1 MRALILTAALWN
13 APQVAAAGELL
24 QWTPP
29 VNFSEQPDLISTF
42 PVLLCDAA
50 QNTHALWVERT
61 DRDAYLFY
69 RTDAEGAW
77 SAPRDTLAQP
87 SINYLRADIGPDS
100 YVYALWTTNL
110 LSGDLMMSRAPLS
123 AAGDPRQWERPWP
136 LASGARAGD
145 LFIDAGGAL
154 RVLYGQTDESAMSHD
169 LMLMTSTDGGKRWSA
184 PEPVA
189 SFVTPVSATLNGSIV
204 VDAKGRGHITWGL
217 RSYEYGAYSRLGYLR
232 ADEGLLRWGEPVELA
247 AAVTA
252 PGVDVPRVFAFGPDE
267 IHVTWS
273 EPARRHIRSV
283 DGGRTWSPPV
293 TIVEL
298 GAAFGGFNQLAQD
311 EGNALH
317 AITAVGDGL
326 YYSRDTGNG
335 WGPAEPLDRRPFD
348 PHGQQLVLC
357 QGNRLHVAY
366 YDRTGENEIWY
377 ASRMI
382 DAPARERRPVPTAM
396 TVAQPSPSALRHAN
410 AQKTSA
416 TPPGAAS
423 QPAAAVVTTAPVA
436 ARASPFAPAL
446 AGAAASAAVI
456 LLVVAAARARQN
468 RRGPR

>member
-1 MRALILTAALWN
+1 
-13 APQVAAAGELL
+13 
-24 QWTPP
+24 
-29 VNFSEQPDLISTF
+29 
-42 PVLLCDAA
+42 
-50 QNTHALWVERT
+50 
-61 DRDAYLFY
+61 
-69 RTDAEGAW
+69 
-77 SAPRDTLAQP
+77 
-87 SINYLRADIGPDS
+87 
-100 YVYALWTTNL
+100 
-110 LSGDLMMSRAPLS
+110 
-123 AAGDPRQWERPWP
+123 
-136 LASGARAGD
+136 
-145 LFIDAGGAL
+145 
-154 RVLYGQTDESAMSHD
+154 
-169 LMLMTSTDGGKRWSA
+169 
-184 PEPVA
+184 
-189 SFVTPVSATLNGSIV
+189 
-204 VDAKGRGHITWGL
+204 
-217 RSYEYGAYSRLGYLR
+217 
-232 ADEGLLRWGEPVELA
+232 
-247 AAVTA
+247 VTA

-283 DGGRTWSPPV
+283 DGGKTWSPPV

-311 EGNALH
+311 ERNALH

-326 YYSRDTGNG
+326 YYSRDAGNG

-410 AQKTSA
+410 ARKTSA
-416 TPPGAAS
+416 APTSAVSRTGAA
-423 QPAAAVVTTAPVA
+423 VITTPPVA
-436 ARASPFAPAL
+436 ASANPFAPAL
-446 AGAAASAAVI
+446 TGAAASAAVV